1 MQTDQITLQKELV
14 QIFLVITTLLLTI
27 KQDIEYISVFFFII
41 LLLVYYIIIS
51 SKRKQSHILIN
62 ILALMTA
69 GFFSFILYITI
80 GEEAISTSTNTLA
93 PLLIPIELLLLGI
106 IIAIIL
112 HVDPILS
119 NGE

>member
-1 MQTDQITLQKELV
+1 MQTDQVTLQKEIV

-27 KQDIEYISVFFFII
+27 RQDIEYVSVFFFII
-41 LLLVYYIIIS
+41 LLLLYYVTIS

-69 GFFSFILYITI
+69 GFFSFILYTTI
-80 GEEAISTSTNTLA
+80 GEKAISTSTSTLA
-93 PLLIPIELLLLGI
+93 PYIIPIELFLLGI
-106 IIAIIL
+106 IIAVIL

-119 NGE
+119 SGE